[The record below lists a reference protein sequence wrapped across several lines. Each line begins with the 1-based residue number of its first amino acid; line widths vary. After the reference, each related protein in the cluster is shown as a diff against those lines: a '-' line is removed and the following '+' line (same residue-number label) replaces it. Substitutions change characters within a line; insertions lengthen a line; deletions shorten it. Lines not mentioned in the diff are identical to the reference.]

1 MQKKHAHA
9 KGTVL
14 LVYMAL
20 MTALNVILTR
30 ILAIDMGPYRI
41 SFGPCATVMAGL
53 WLGPLCGGA
62 CGLMSDVLG
71 CFLKGYPPNVLIA
84 VASVLWGVFP
94 GIAGR
99 MLSSFRRKGRIA
111 AISASIALSGLVGSI
126 GFTTAG
132 LVLILGYNF
141 YAIFPGRVIQSVI
154 MSVLYSVVCCVLYFS
169 PLTGMVL
176 ASLNPKPVRI

>member
-1 MQKKHAHA
+1 MQKNHTHA

-20 MTALNVILTR
+20 MTALNLVFTR

-41 SFGPCATVMAGL
+41 TFGPCATIMAGL
-53 WLGPLCGGA
+53 WIGPLCGGA

-71 CFLKGYPPNVLIA
+71 CFLKGYPPNILITVSA
-84 VASVLWGVFP
+84 ALWGIIP

-99 MLSSFRRKGRIA
+99 MLSSFRKKGRIA
-111 AISASIALSGLVGSI
+111 AISTSIALSGLVGSI

-141 YAIFPGRVIQSVI
+141 YAIFPGRVIQTII
-154 MSVLYSVVCCVLYFS
+154 MSALYSVVCCVLYFS

-176 ASLNPKPVRI
+176 ESLYPKPV